1 MPEKPTAEEPRA
13 RLDGWPNA
21 QFSARLL
28 RATKGAVMAGLQRG
42 ELPGRKVGGEWR
54 ISTAAVLALFR
65 GAVPEVGTS

>member
-1 MPEKPTAEEPRA
+1 MTVEEA
-13 RLDGWPNA
+13 AGW
-21 QFSARLL
+21 L

-54 ISTAAVLALFR
+54 ISTAAVLALIR